1 MVGDPGQGMRS
12 LPGLEFFKMSGSGND
27 FVAVDGRQE
36 GATRVTEPDVVRRI
50 CARRTGVGA
59 DGVILLVPEVEAA
72 FRMIYLNAD
81 GSRASMC
88 GNAALCS
95 TRLAAEIGLAGPGEI
110 VFLTDSGPVQ
120 ARLMD
125 GVPEIDLAPI
135 RDVRPAVDLPRET
148 GERRMGFVLAGVPH
162 LVVRCADVEAI
173 EVERRGGAL
182 RRDQT
187 FAHGANVD
195 FTSPTGSPGMWA
207 MRTYERGVEGETLA
221 CGTGAVST
229 ALMLAEWDE
238 AGLETTILT
247 RSGLPVRVR
256 LERRGD
262 AWLPSLSGEGRI
274 VFRGELRGAP

>member
-1 MVGDPGQGMRS
+1 MSS
-12 LPGLEFFKMSGSGND
+12 LPRLEFFKMSGSGND

-36 GATRVTEPDVVRRI
+36 GASRMIEPDAVRRI

-110 VFLTDSGPVQ
+110 GFLTDSGPVR

-135 RDVRPAVDLPRET
+135 RDVRPEVDLPRES

-162 LVVRCADVEAI
+162 VVVRCADVEAI

-182 RRDQT
+182 RRDQA
-187 FAHGANVD
+187 FAQGANVD
-195 FTSPTGSPGMWA
+195 FTSPAGGPGMWA
-207 MRTYERGVEGETLA
+207 MRTYERGVEAETLA

-229 ALMLAEWDE
+229 ALMLAEWGE

-274 VFRGELRGAP
+274 VFRGELRDAP